1 MRVERIGNATLYLG
15 DCLEVMASLPAS
27 SIDMIWTDPPYGHN
41 NHDGD
46 FNARLNEHRG
56 IEGKPIANDD
66 QDGMR
71 RVVDG
76 MLTQAARVLNEDC
89 CCCCCCG
96 GGGPKPTFAW
106 VANRMDRDGMSF
118 FHSVIWDKKKPGIGW
133 RYRRQHEMVMVSHR
147 EGGTL
152 RWQDEQKAVRN
163 IYSQMPPRDRV
174 HPNEKPVEMVAHF
187 INNHTY
193 PGDVVC
199 DPFMGSGTTGVAA
212 MRMGR
217 KFIGIELDPGH
228 FETAVRRI
236 ESAITGDMFIERP
249 KPAVQESFNDL

>member
-1 MRVERIGNATLYLG
+1 MRIERIGDATLYLG
-15 DCLEVMASLPAS
+15 DCLSVMASLPAS

-89 CCCCCCG
+89 CCCCCCCG

-106 VANRMDRDGMSF
+106 VASRMDRDGMSF
-118 FHSVIWDKKKPGIGW
+118 FHSVIWDKKNPGIGW
-133 RYRRQHEMVMVSHR
+133 RYRRQHEMVMVAHR

-152 RWQDEQKAVRN
+152 RWQDDQRAVRN

-193 PGDVVC
+193 PGDMVC

-217 KFIGIELDPGH
+217 KFIGIELDPDH

-236 ESAITGDMFIERP
+236 EASVTGDMFIERP
-249 KPAVQESFNDL
+249 APPKQEAML